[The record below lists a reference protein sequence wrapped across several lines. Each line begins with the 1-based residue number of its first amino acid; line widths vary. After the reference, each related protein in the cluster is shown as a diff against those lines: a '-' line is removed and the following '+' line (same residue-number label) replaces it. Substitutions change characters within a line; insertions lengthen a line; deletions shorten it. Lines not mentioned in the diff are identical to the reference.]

1 MRSFERQVVELY
13 DLDPLWNSLA
23 VAAERYGET
32 TPHLL
37 PTETTAS
44 LPNQRAVE
52 RDAEIGAFAARRREQ
67 IAALEKRSPGRAN
80 GLRAAWEAWWR
91 EHAPCTSESRFEHDT
106 PDMETP
112 T

>member
-1 MRSFERQVVELY
+1 MPSFERQVVELY

-23 VAAERYGET
+23 VVAERYGET
-32 TPHLL
+32 TPYLL
-37 PTETTAS
+37 PTETHATF
-44 LPNQRAVE
+44 PNSRAME
-52 RDAEIGAFAARRREQ
+52 RDAEIGAFAALRREQ
-67 IAALEKRSPGRAN
+67 ISALETRSPGRAN

-91 EHAPCTSESRFEHDT
+91 EHAPCTSTSRFEQHT